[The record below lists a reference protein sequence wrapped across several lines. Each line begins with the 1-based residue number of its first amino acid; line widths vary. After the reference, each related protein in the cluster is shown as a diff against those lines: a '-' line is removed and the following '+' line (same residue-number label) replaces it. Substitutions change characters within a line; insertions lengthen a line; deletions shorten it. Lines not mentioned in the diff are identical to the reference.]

1 MENTYALDASAMI
14 HLASRTR
21 KHTNSFRI
29 TITLFE
35 TIDPVSLQ
43 QAVNRI
49 VPRFPTIIAGI
60 RRGIFQYSV
69 LPVTSPPKVAPD
81 TQPLAPMGNEE
92 IKNCAVRFLYKENAI
107 SVEIFHALTDGNGG
121 MTAAITLVAEYLR
134 IRYGAHI
141 VPEGII
147 ADLAVK
153 PEKAEL
159 SDDYQRC
166 ASANQKPPAYTQTWQ
181 ISSKEQPDLTVFL
194 ASKSFDAGTVRNAAR
209 RYGVSV
215 TAFLSGIM
223 LASVLELKERY
234 TASRKAV
241 QIMVLVN
248 LRKLLPS
255 CSLRNFSLYALLRTP
270 SETPNPSLSALIR
283 SCSEQLTEQNQADYM
298 SAAVSSTML
307 AQNHVLYRILPL
319 SLKSRILRWIHR
331 MIGEQTSCISLSN
344 LGRIDLPEEMQKWI
358 SGIDIALT
366 PRIASPYNCGVVTYG
381 NQLTIQFSRSC
392 PEPAL
397 ETIFFQNLD
406 KEIHLY
412 MTFNKLQTGFK
423 HSANNPVV

>member
-14 HLASRTR
+14 HLASRTK

-29 TITLFE
+29 TVTLLE
-35 TIDPVSLQ
+35 TIDPISLQ

-69 LPVTSPPKVAPD
+69 LPVISPPKVAPD
-81 TQPLAPMGNEE
+81 TQPLAQMSNEE
-92 IKNCAVRFLYKENAI
+92 IRDCAVRFLYKENAI

-166 ASANQKPPAYTQTWQ
+166 ASTNQKPPAYTQTWQ
-181 ISSKEQPDLTVFL
+181 IPREGQSDFTVFL
-194 ASKSFDAGTVRNAAR
+194 TSKSFDANVVRDAAR
-209 RYGVSV
+209 KYGVSV

-223 LASVLELKERY
+223 LASVLKLKECY
-234 TASRKAV
+234 PESRKAV
-241 QIMVLVN
+241 QIMVPVN

-255 CSLRNFSLYALLRTP
+255 RSLRNFSLYALLRTP

-298 SAAVSSTML
+298 SAAVSATMS
-307 AQNHVLYRILPL
+307 AQNHFLYRTLPL
-319 SLKSRILRWIHR
+319 SLKNWILKWVHR

-344 LGRIDLPEEMQKWI
+344 LGRIDLPEEMQKWV
-358 SGIDIALT
+358 SGINIALT
-366 PRIASPYNCGVVTYG
+366 PRMAAPYNCGVVTYR

-392 PEPAL
+392 PETAL
-397 ETIFFQNLD
+397 EMIFFQNLD
-406 KEIHLY
+406 KE
-412 MTFNKLQTGFK
+412 MTFNKSQTEFK

>member
-29 TITLFE
+29 TITLLE

-43 QAVNRI
+43 QAVNCI
-49 VPRFPTIIAGI
+49 SPRFPTIIAGI
-60 RRGIFQYSV
+60 RGGIFQYSV
-69 LPVTSPPKVAPD
+69 LPVISPPKVAPD

-92 IKNCAVRFLYKENAI
+92 IRDCAVRFLYKENAI

-147 ADLAVK
+147 ADLTVK

-159 SDDYQRC
+159 SDDYQMC
-166 ASANQKPPAYTQTWQ
+166 ASANQKAPTYKQSWQ
-181 ISSKEQPDLTVFL
+181 IPSEGPSDFTVFL
-194 ASKSFDAGTVRNAAR
+194 TSKSFDANVVRDAAR
-209 RYGVSV
+209 KHGVSV
-215 TAFLSGIM
+215 TAFLGGIM
-223 LASVLELKERY
+223 LASVLKLKERY
-234 TASRKAV
+234 PASRKAV
-241 QIMVLVN
+241 QIMVPVN

-255 CSLRNFSLYALLRTP
+255 RSLRNFSLYALIRTP
-270 SETPNPSLSALIR
+270 SEIPNPSLSALIQ
-283 SCSEQLTEQNQADYM
+283 SCSEQLTDQNQTDYM
-298 SAAVSSTML
+298 SAAVSSTMS

-344 LGRIDLPEEMQKWI
+344 LRRIDLPEEMQKWV
-358 SGIDIALT
+358 SGINIALT

-392 PEPAL
+392 LEPAL

-406 KEIHLY
+406 KEIEHEIC
-412 MTFNKLQTGFK
+412 F
-423 HSANNPVV
+423 

>member
-1 MENTYALDASAMI
+1 MKNTYTLDASAMI
-14 HLASRTR
+14 HLASRTK

-29 TITLFE
+29 TITLLE
-35 TIDPVSLQ
+35 TIDPISLQ

-69 LPVTSPPKVAPD
+69 FPVISPPKVAPD
-81 TQPLAPMGNEE
+81 TQPLAPMSNEE
-92 IKNCAVRFLYKENAI
+92 IRDCAVRFLYKENSI

-153 PEKAEL
+153 PEEAEL

-166 ASANQKPPAYTQTWQ
+166 TSANQKPPGYTQTWQ
-181 ISSKEQPDLTVFL
+181 IPSKEQPDLTVFL
-194 ASKSFDAGTVRNAAR
+194 ASKSFDAGIVRNAAR

-223 LASVLELKERY
+223 LASILELKERY
-234 TASRKAV
+234 TTSRKAV
-241 QIMVLVN
+241 QIMVPVN

-255 CSLRNFSLYALLRTP
+255 RSLRNFSLYALLNAR
-270 SETPNPSLSALIR
+270 SEITNPNLSAIIQ
-283 SCSEQLTEQNQADYM
+283 SCSKQLAEQNQANYM
-298 SAAVSSTML
+298 SAAASATMS
-307 AQNHVLYRILPL
+307 AQNHFLYRTLPL
-319 SLKSRILRWIHR
+319 SLKNWILKWVHC
-331 MIGEQTSCISLSN
+331 MIGEKTSCISLSN
-344 LGRIDLPEEMQKWI
+344 LGRIDLPEEMQKWV
-358 SGIDIALT
+358 SGINIALT
-366 PRIASPYNCGVVTYG
+366 PRMASPYNCGVVTYR
-381 NQLTIQFSRSC
+381 NQLSQIRHRW
-392 PEPAL
+392 L
-397 ETIFFQNLD
+397 
-406 KEIHLY
+406 
-412 MTFNKLQTGFK
+412 
-423 HSANNPVV
+423 